1 MGRLSLDTYSH
12 EGMGNIEGSQG
23 KDILEETVKFNSALE
38 SINKVL
44 QLTSDQYKDVMR
56 VMDEEMSKGLGK
68 DSHKDASVKMFPT
81 YVRNIPD
88 GTEEGNFL
96 ALDLGGTNFRVLLI
110 SLRKDHD
117 VSMKSRIYPISQ
129 ETMTGPGTQLFD
141 HIAECIS
148 NFVKENKLKDL
159 QLPLGFT
166 FSFPC
171 EQRGLAKGH
180 LVRWTKGFTCKGVE
194 GEDVVRLLHEAI
206 ERRKDLNVEC
216 LAVINDTVGTLMAC
230 AYDDNDC
237 KIGLI
242 LGTGTNACYM
252 ETLSRVERWDESL
265 DEQPQQSPPHSP
277 KITEFLNKLKIGG
290 KRRTEL
296 VNGQPY
302 VIINTE
308 WGAFGDSGCLDFIR
322 TEYDADVDK
331 HSHNP
336 GQQLFEK
343 MISGMYM
350 GEIVRLVLVK
360 LAEDGH
366 IFKGEVTEDLDT
378 RERFY
383 TKYVSEIESDIV
395 NSEKNKKAEKENTDQ
410 FENTRHILKELG
422 YDEATDED
430 FQAVQKVCALVSSR
444 AAYLS
449 AAGVAALLNRID
461 SPQTTVGVDGS
472 LFRYH
477 PRFGDLM
484 SQKIEELKPENKC
497 KLMLSSDGSGKGA
510 ALVAAVAYRVKL
522 QQHSSS

>member
-265 DEQPQQSPPHSP
+265 DEQPQQ
-277 KITEFLNKLKIGG
+277 
-290 KRRTEL
+290 
-296 VNGQPY
+296 